1 VVRSETGA
9 SNKSGDNLDLHI
21 TVDVIQDNQ
30 EINIAYSLIIRD
42 ITEEKRSIEHVEYMN
57 NLLKSVNDISQSIA
71 EESDLDALMQ
81 RCCDTLLDSRHYLD
95 ISIALLDVNR
105 NRIYPVSHSGEHERL
120 QWQVSLEGEGDA
132 PRCVQ
137 SVLKSR
143 SEHIVDNPDQY
154 CSGCEFCTHE
164 KGHQTIVIP
173 MLYQNIPVGVLSVC
187 FREQHEMLVDEA
199 KLLEEVT
206 KDLSIARANILSREA
221 LELSEA
227 RYALSEV
234 ASGVASWDWDL
245 RKGRVFWSE
254 TIEPLFGY
262 EPGELPGVYKSF
274 IDVVYPEDQERVQKA
289 INECIEEKKKYDIE
303 HRIVRKD
310 GKVRWVEATGDVI
323 LDQNKEPVR
332 LVGIVQDITE
342 WKEKDQELKHERRVI
357 KSIMEN
363 TNAMLAY
370 LDNDFNFVY
379 VNEAY
384 ASGSGHTEDEL
395 IGKNHFELFPDR
407 ENQAIFE
414 RVRDTGET
422 VKYKDKAFEF
432 PDQPGRGTTYWDWT
446 LAPVCDNE
454 GEVQGLVLSVVET
467 TERKEMEKRIKMVN
481 EKLEYLLK
489 SSPAIIYSARTS
501 KEEDYGATYL
511 SSNVSEIVGFE
522 SQDFVDDPGF
532 WLEHVHPGDRD
543 WVLDEVS
550 KVFKKGHHTYEYR
563 FQTRDGKYLWI
574 RDSMR
579 LVRDENGEPIEIVG
593 FWEDITEQKEIED
606 SDPSRANKIS

>member
-1 VVRSETGA
+1 
-9 SNKSGDNLDLHI
+9 
-21 TVDVIQDNQ
+21 
-30 EINIAYSLIIRD
+30 
-42 ITEEKRSIEHVEYMN
+42 
-57 NLLKSVNDISQSIA
+57 
-71 EESDLDALMQ
+71 
-81 RCCDTLLDSRHYLD
+81 
-95 ISIALLDVNR
+95 
-105 NRIYPVSHSGEHERL
+105 
-120 QWQVSLEGEGDA
+120 
-132 PRCVQ
+132 
-137 SVLKSR
+137 
-143 SEHIVDNPDQY
+143 
-154 CSGCEFCTHE
+154 
-164 KGHQTIVIP
+164 
-173 MLYQNIPVGVLSVC
+173 
-187 FREQHEMLVDEA
+187 
-199 KLLEEVT
+199 
-206 KDLSIARANILSREA
+206 
-221 LELSEA
+221 
-227 RYALSEV
+227 
-234 ASGVASWDWDL
+234 
-245 RKGRVFWSE
+245 
-254 TIEPLFGY
+254 
-262 EPGELPGVYKSF
+262 
-274 IDVVYPEDQERVQKA
+274 
-289 INECIEEKKKYDIE
+289 
-303 HRIVRKD
+303 
-310 GKVRWVEATGDVI
+310 VEASGDVI

-332 LVGIVQDITE
+332 MVGIVQDITE
-342 WKEKDQELKHERRVI
+342 WKEKDREIKIERRII

-370 LDNDFNFVY
+370 LDKDFNFVHA
-379 VNEAY
+379 NKAY
-384 ASGSGHTEDEL
+384 ASGSGHTENEL

-422 VKYKDKAFEF
+422 VKYKDKPFEF

-446 LAPVCDNE
+446 LAPVSDNE

-563 FQTRDGKYLWI
+563 FQTKDGKYLWI

-579 LVRDENGEPIEIVG
+579 LFRDENGEPIEIVG